1 MLAGSRLRLG
11 DRMTILFQLRT
22 SPQLQ
27 IVLALDAMMLNL
39 VLRITVVLNAM
50 VLDTVVLD
58 TVVRIAVVLNA
69 LVLNALVLNTVVLNA
84 LVLNALVLN
93 TVVLDTVVLDT
104 VVLDLLMRIA
114 VVLKLL
120 VLDLCVAAV
129 SNRLH
134 HATAFETGGML
145 FRPPV
150 KAAAALKVACL
161 TAVDAGKQSDGDC
174 SENCCGDG

>member
-39 VLRITVVLNAM
+39 VLRITVVLNA
-50 VLDTVVLD
+50 
-58 TVVRIAVVLNA
+58 
-69 LVLNALVLNTVVLNA
+69 LVLNTVVLNA
-84 LVLNALVLN
+84 LVLN
-93 TVVLDTVVLDT
+93 TVVLDT

>member
-58 TVVRIAVVLNA
+58 TVVRIA
-69 LVLNALVLNTVVLNA
+69 VVLNA

-161 TAVDAGKQSDGDC
+161 TAVDAGKQSDGYC